1 MQSLYPSN
9 GFVDELAWAAAWL
22 YSASN
27 STASNYL
34 SDARRYYGQAVA
46 QQVGGVQCRLSSAGK
61 NWKVQSSGFTE
72 DSSATAS
79 GWASGWLE
87 IRGSQACHINQLYCS
102 RVLAIDEL

>member
-46 QQVGGVQCRLSSAGK
+46 QQVGGLV
-61 NWKVQSSGFTE
+61 
-72 DSSATAS
+72 
-79 GWASGWLE
+79 
-87 IRGSQACHINQLYCS
+87 
-102 RVLAIDEL
+102 